1 MKWISTIS
9 KNRLKFIVYGFII
22 FALAVVLRLFY
33 VQVIQHEKLT
43 DLAKENWDREI
54 PFASERGDIV
64 DRDGEVIVTNKL
76 APTLYFMP
84 AQSDNIEEAA
94 KQIASVLDL
103 DAEKL
108 YEKMNVKKYMVK
120 LEKNISYEKAVE
132 IQSLKISGLYTGV
145 DYIRHYPYGDL
156 LSRFIGFTGYD
167 TQGLAGI
174 EYQYNKVLTSKEAA
188 IRLFTDAQG
197 NSLPHVDDEWREGDQ
212 GADVNLT
219 IDLDVQKVVERE
231 LSQAMEKYDAT
242 QALGI
247 AMNVNTGEI
256 LALSSYPTYD
266 PANFQDVDQ
275 SIYNR
280 NLPVWMTYEPGSTF
294 KIITLSAALEEGV
307 VDLEKDTF
315 YDKGYTMVEDSR
327 LRCWKREGH
336 GSETFLEVVENSCN
350 PGFIELG
357 QRVGADKLLEYI
369 KDFGFGEA
377 TGSNIPGE
385 ASGILFSKEA
395 FGPVEHATTSFGQGI
410 AVTPIQQVQ
419 AVAAAVNG
427 GKLFT
432 PYVVSK
438 VVDSETGKTIVENK
452 PELKRTVISEETS
465 AKVRNALESVV
476 ANGSGR
482 QAFRDGLRI
491 GGKTGTAQKVVDG
504 RYKDGE
510 YIVSFI
516 GFAPADNPEIV
527 VYVAIDSPK
536 SATVFG
542 GTIAAPIVGQIIEDI
557 APTVGIKVDR
567 EGQMEKQY
575 RWGDPITD
583 RVPNLVG
590 LSVDELAKLQ
600 YPFKME
606 IHGEGTVIKSQLPEA
621 ENILEQ
627 DGTIHLY
634 LDGNISENKEDEK
647 QNENN

>member
-542 GTIAAPIVGQIIEDI
+542 STIAAPIVGQIIEDI

-590 LSVDELAKLQ
+590 LSVDELAKLR